1 MAEKKPTRQSN
12 FERETLAI
20 FWKAIWDNK
29 PYFLR
34 SLLHSVGVVCINV
47 LTPLLI
53 STTLAGLATGKG
65 NVSGYILPLA
75 IVAAVGVICNWY
87 GFTNLLRLHAKA
99 QADLLELSMNAL
111 LHRSVGFHANTIG
124 GKLVSNALE
133 YPAAFGRLVDGI
145 YVGLIPFTLT
155 MTFGIAVV
163 LLHSPAM
170 GLALLAVTVTIVT
183 LTIRESRR
191 RAALR
196 VQRKVAQNTMIAHVS
211 DTLVNAQA
219 VKTFASE
226 QSELRQHRSLSD
238 TLVDLRFRDWS
249 MTAKSGSRR
258 MGVLLA
264 LEIAFIAFVGYLVSN
279 DPSVLAIGIFSFS
292 YMITMTNRLFDIGT
306 MIRNIEESFV
316 SAASMTETL
325 LEQTEIVDKPHAK
338 DLKVKKGKIE
348 LKDVRF
354 AYHDESSQDTVFDHL
369 SLNIPAGQKIGL
381 VGPSGGGK
389 STLTRLLLRFDD
401 IDSGTISIDEQA
413 LPDVTQASLRR
424 AISYVPQEPLLFHRS
439 VFENIAY
446 GKPDA
451 TPEQVQE
458 AAKLAY
464 ADDFISKLP
473 NGYETIVGERGVK
486 LSGGQRQRVAIARA
500 ILKDAP
506 ILILDEATSALDSES
521 EVYIQ
526 KALEQLMQGR
536 TTLVIA
542 HRLSTIQKMDRV
554 IVLNDGAIVED
565 GTHQTLLKS
574 DGLYAKLWSH
584 QSGGFI
590 EEQ

>member
-1 MAEKKPTRQSN
+1 MAKETERQSN

-47 LTPLLI
+47 ITPLLI
-53 STTLAGLATGKG
+53 SITLAGLATRKG
-65 NVSGYILPLA
+65 NVSDYIIPLA
-75 IVAAVGVICNWY
+75 IVAAVGVLCNWY
-87 GFTNLLRLHAKA
+87 GFTNLLRLHARA
-99 QADLLELSMNAL
+99 QADLLELAL
-111 LHRSVGFHANTIG
+111 STLLQRSVGFHANTIG
-124 GKLVSNALE
+124 GKLVNNALE

-145 YVGLIPFTLT
+145 YVGLVPFTLT
-155 MTFGIAVV
+155 MTFGIGVV
-163 LLHSPAM
+163 LFHSPAM
-170 GLALLAVTVTIVT
+170 GLALLAVTVTIIV
-183 LTIRESRR
+183 LTVRESRR

-196 VQRKVAQNTMIAHVS
+196 IQRKFAQNTMIAHVS

-226 QSELRQHRSLSD
+226 QSELRQHRALSD

-249 MTAKSGSRR
+249 MTARSGSKR

-264 LEIAFIAFVGYLVSN
+264 LEIAFIAFVGYMVSH
-279 DPSVLAIGIFSFS
+279 DPSILAIGIFSFS

-316 SAASMTETL
+316 SAASMTEIL
-325 LEQTEIVDKPHAK
+325 LQETEIVDSPHAK
-338 DLKVKKGKIE
+338 KLQVKKGKIT
-348 LKDVRF
+348 LDDVRF
-354 AYHDESSQDTVFDHL
+354 AYHDESSNGAVFDKL
-369 SLNIPAGQKIGL
+369 ALTIPAGQKIGL

-401 IDSGTISIDEQA
+401 VDSGAISIDDQNVR
-413 LPDVTQASLRR
+413 DVTQTSLRH
-424 AISYVPQEPLLFHRS
+424 AVSYVPQEPLLFHRS
-439 VFENIAY
+439 VLENIAY

-451 TPEQVQE
+451 TLEQVRE
-458 AAKLAY
+458 AAKLAF
-464 ADDFISKLP
+464 ADEFINKLP
-473 NGYETIVGERGVK
+473 KGYETIVGERGVK

-526 KALEQLMQGR
+526 RALEQLMQGR

-542 HRLSTIQKMDRV
+542 HRLSTIQKMDRI
-554 IVLNDGAIVED
+554 IVLDDGAIVED
-565 GTHQTLLKS
+565 GTHRDLLKT
-574 DGLYAKLWSH
+574 DGGLYAKLWAH

-590 EEQ
+590 ED